1 LTLFRNFV
9 KENRPQLDM
18 AKVATGETWFGKDAL
33 DRGLCDELKTVDE
46 VLMEFVDKGYDVYEV
61 EYSPPKEPLKGLG
74 GLFQQ
79 TGSTRS
85 GGDSSSGSL
94 VRRGIQWLVRTV
106 ASEVQAELE
115 QQSRMVGGQQEQRY
129 MVKDDW
135 SERVRV
141 QEDDYYN

>member
-18 AKVATGETWFGKDAL
+18 DKVATGETWFGKDAL

-61 EYSPPKEPLKGLG
+61 EYAPPKQPLQGLG

-79 TGSTRS
+79 SGSSRS
-85 GGDSSSGSL
+85 GGDSSSDSL

-106 ASEVQAELE
+106 ALEVQAELE
-115 QQSRMVGGQQEQRY
+115 QQSRTVGGQQQQRY
-129 MVKDDW
+129 MAKDDW